1 MHNGYAIANGE
12 KKNTNKWQMK
22 QFTEEK
28 PQLDGKDMNNDD
40 MKIV

>member
-1 MHNGYAIANGE
+1 
-12 KKNTNKWQMK
+12 MK

-40 MKIV
+40 MKIVKVKVSHDLIIELLPFG